1 MNQSE
6 PTQSSHHESAG
17 KNKTP
22 PATIKIVMV
31 QDVFQVGD
39 IKCNADKIIDAAI
52 GASQQGADLVVFPEL
67 ALVGYPPED
76 LLYRQGFLDQSKNE
90 CLRIQQTLK
99 DSIGNTGVIFGLP
112 VAKHDAP
119 QGQHQNYPHHKTL
132 YNAVVYF
139 LNGEIQQTYCKQS
152 LPNYSVFDE
161 MRYFIAGKESAV
173 ITVKGHKLGLL
184 ICEDVWQQNIVSKT
198 IQAGAQALIVMNA
211 SPFHIDKHAERIDVL
226 KYNASQFNVPVMY
239 LNMTGGQD
247 ELVFDGDSLAVN
259 KQGELVARARL
270 FEPDTIDIN
279 FDGTDIVS
287 EATAVLDEAIPENH
301 TASEATIYK
310 ALVTGVHDFVHQNGF
325 TGVVIGLSGGVD
337 SALTLVIAVDALGAE
352 NVQAVMMPSRYTA
365 DISLQ
370 DAEAEAEKLGVKYEV
385 IAIEDVFNSF
395 LTSLAPIFKGAP
407 ADTTEENIQA
417 RSRGLLLMAISNKTG
432 RMVLT
437 TGNKSEMAVGY
448 ATLYGDMCG
457 GFAPIKD
464 VCKTLVYKL
473 CHYRNSV
480 SPAIPERVLTRPP
493 TAELRHDQ
501 CDQDSL
507 PDYDVLDRILELSVE
522 QDKPIDE
529 IVAEGIDRETVLQVI
544 SMVQRNEHKRRQS
557 APGIRITRRAFGR
570 DRRYPI
576 TSGYRRK

>member
-1 MNQSE
+1 MIMSHIETE
-6 PTQSSHHESAG
+6 PSSPENKSA
-17 KNKTP
+17 P
-22 PATIKIVMV
+22 IKIVMV
-31 QDVFQVGD
+31 QEAFQVGD
-39 IKCNADKIIDAAI
+39 IKSNADKIIN
-52 GASQQGADLVVFPEL
+52 ASIAGYQQGADLIVFPEL

-76 LLYRQGFLDQSKNE
+76 LLHRQGFITQINHE
-90 CLRIQQTLK
+90 CIRIQKKLGEN
-99 DSIGNTGVIFGLP
+99 IGETGVIFGLP
-112 VAKHDAP
+112 IEKH
-119 QGQHQNYPHHKTL
+119 GKL
-132 YNAVVYF
+132 YNAAVYILRGQVELVYF
-139 LNGEIQQTYCKQS
+139 KQS

-161 MRYFIAGKESAV
+161 LRYFSAGETTGV
-173 ITVKGHKLGLL
+173 ISVKGQRLGLL
-184 ICEDVWQQNIVSKT
+184 ICEDVWQMHCVEQAKA
-198 IQAGAQALIVMNA
+198 AGAQALIVMNA
-211 SPFHIDKHAERIDVL
+211 SPFHINKHDERIDML
-226 KYNASQFNVPVMY
+226 KKNTEAFALPIMY

-259 KQGELVARARL
+259 SQSQLIARAKSFESDRL
-270 FEPDTIDIN
+270 ELI
-279 FDGTDIVS
+279 FDGDDISSTNS
-287 EATAVLDEAIPENH
+287 EFSEVAGDMLSTEALV
-301 TASEATIYK
+301 YK
-310 ALVTGVHDFVHQNGF
+310 ALVTGVRDFVHQNGF

-337 SALTLVIAVDALGAE
+337 SALTLAIAVDALGAE

-370 DAEAEAEKLGVKYEV
+370 DAEAEADLLHVKYEV
-385 IAIEDVFNSF
+385 IAIEELFNQF
-395 LTSLAPIFKGAP
+395 ITALAPSFAGAP

-417 RSRGLLLMAISNKTG
+417 RCRGLLLMAISNKTG

-473 CHYRNSV
+473 CRYRNSLSAV
-480 SPAIPERVLTRPP
+480 IPERVLTRPP
-493 TAELRHDQ
+493 TAELREDQ

-522 QDKPIDE
+522 QDKPVDD

-544 SMVQRNEHKRRQS
+544 SLVQRSEHKRRQS

-576 TSGYRRK
+576 TSGYRRE